1 MADALSLLFVSVMGD
16 RALHTKQKQGRRP
29 SSFDERHLQ
38 PLSTFGIVFDRL
50 VAIGKVPRVRLRFC
64 VPPRTGSR
72 LCSV

>member
-1 MADALSLLFVSVMGD
+1 MADALSFLFVSVMVD
-16 RALHTKQKQGRRP
+16 RALQTKQKQGRRP

-38 PLSTFGIVFDRL
+38 PLPTFGIVFDRL
-50 VAIGKVPRVRLRFC
+50 VAIEKVPRVRLRFC